1 MARANEKIVHILRTT
16 ADRIVNSPNYQW
28 GHMGS
33 CNCGHLAQVITART
47 KAEIHQFAMMNEAG
61 DWNDQLNDYCGVG
74 NRPFDEIIAEMLD
87 IGFDVD
93 DLQHLERLSDRRIL
107 ARLPEE
113 LKAAQLHHNV
123 REDVSLYL
131 TLWADMVADSIE
143 EQDARMKKLAHQR
156 LVKTVENEAVESV
169 KTIAVKNKKRELV
182 NI

>member
-28 GHMGS
+28 GHMGA
-33 CNCGHLAQVITART
+33 CNCGHLAQVITSRT
-47 KAEIHQFAMMNEAG
+47 KAEIHQFAMQNEAG
-61 DWNDQLNDYCGVG
+61 DWNDQLNDYCGTG

-87 IGFDVD
+87 IGFDSE

-113 LKAAQLHHNV
+113 LKGAHLQHNV

-143 EQDARMKKLAHQR
+143 EQDERMKKLAHQPVDSTSKMVHQFIENMPKIEENS
-156 LVKTVENEAVESV
+156 LVFS
-169 KTIAVKNKKRELV
+169 L
-182 NI
+182 